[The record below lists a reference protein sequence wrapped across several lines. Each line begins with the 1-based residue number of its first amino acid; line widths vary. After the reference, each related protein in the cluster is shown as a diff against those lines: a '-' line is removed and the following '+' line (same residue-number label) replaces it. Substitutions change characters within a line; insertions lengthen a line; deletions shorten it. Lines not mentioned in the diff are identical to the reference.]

1 MPTFESENSIR
12 LSPKEFFDAC
22 SPAEQTAMCDII
34 MDEFGLLWDDKVID
48 PIVNPRSQSQKEF
61 NHNLAVLE
69 ENWLTVSKKDEKI
82 IDHLSKKYG

>member
-1 MPTFESENSIR
+1 
-12 LSPKEFFDAC
+12 
-22 SPAEQTAMCDII
+22 